1 MITASVFRIMP
12 AFGFLKDL
20 IFFNFLVYV
29 CVCIQVHMHIS
40 CIYDAEVRGQLLVV
54 SCMDHEDL
62 TGHECCAPPADH
74 LASSGLFFN
83 INFVLMAN
91 KQCL

>member
-62 TGHECCAPPADH
+62 TIMSAVHHLLTILPALDCF
-74 LASSGLFFN
+74 LT
-83 INFVLMAN
+83 
-91 KQCL
+91 